1 MSRFLIATSYLH
13 RRVRCIG
20 FTAETAAIFEAEEN
34 EMTVAYS
41 EVSAIQYQHHIA
53 DMGFHPPH
61 SEQWEKRG
69 TADDKHVMTK
79 GQLGWHYPRV
89 KQESNG

>member
-1 MSRFLIATSYLH
+1 MSRFLIATSYLP

-41 EVSAIQYQHHIA
+41 AIQYQRHIA
-53 DMGFHPPH
+53 NMGFHPPH
-61 SEQWEKRG
+61 SEQWDRIG
-69 TADDKHVMTK
+69 TTDNNNHVMTK
-79 GQLGWHYPRV
+79 GQSGWHYPRV
-89 KQESNG
+89 KQGSNG